1 MSKKGFLWGAALG
14 IGAGMLLAPKKGS
27 ETRRELKAKLDEM
40 LAKLKDVDYD
50 EVRENIEVK
59 IYQIKNELRDL
70 DKEKA
75 IDIAKKKVAELQKM
89 SSELVDYAVEKGTPV
104 LQKSA
109 DAIREKVIKVSK
121 EVIEKLEKDNNKVE
135 MKNKSSSLRSLE
147 VACL

>member
-1 MSKKGFLWGAALG
+1 MSKKGFLWGEALG

-135 MKNKSSSLRSLE
+135 MKNKRE
-147 VACL
+147 A

>member
-27 ETRRELKAKLDEM
+27 ETRKELKEKLDEM

-89 SSELVDYAVEKGTPV
+89 SSELVNYAVEKGTPV

-121 EVIEKLEKDNNKVE
+121 EVIEKLEKDNNKVDVKTKKE
-135 MKNKSSSLRSLE
+135 
-147 VACL
+147 A

>member
-27 ETRRELKAKLDEM
+27 ETRKELKAKLDEM

-89 SSELVDYAVEKGTPV
+89 SSELVNYAVEKGTPV

-121 EVIEKLEKDNNKVE
+121 EVIEKLEKENNKVDVKTKKE
-135 MKNKSSSLRSLE
+135 
-147 VACL
+147 A

>member
-27 ETRRELKAKLDEM
+27 ETRRELKEKLDEM

-89 SSELVDYAVEKGTPV
+89 SSVLVNYAVEKGTPV

-121 EVIEKLEKDNNKVE
+121 EVIEKLEKDNNKVDVKTKKE
-135 MKNKSSSLRSLE
+135 
-147 VACL
+147 A

>member
-27 ETRRELKAKLDEM
+27 ETRRELKEKLDEM

-89 SSELVDYAVEKGTPV
+89 SSELVNYAVEKGTPV

-121 EVIEKLEKDNNKVE
+121 EVIEKLEKDNNKVDAKTKKE
-135 MKNKSSSLRSLE
+135 
-147 VACL
+147 A

>member
-1 MSKKGFLWGAALG
+1 MSKKKGFGKFLAGVG
-14 IGAGMLLAPKKGS
+14 IGAGLGILFAPKKGS

-89 SSELVDYAVEKGTPV
+89 SSELVNYAVEKGTPV

-121 EVIEKLEKDNNKVE
+121 EVIEKLEKDNNKVDVKTKKE
-135 MKNKSSSLRSLE
+135 
-147 VACL
+147 A

>member
-27 ETRRELKAKLDEM
+27 ETRKELKEKLDEM

-89 SSELVDYAVEKGTPV
+89 SSELVNYAVEKGTPV

-121 EVIEKLEKDNNKVE
+121 EVIEKLEKENNKVDV
-135 MKNKSSSLRSLE
+135 KTKKGSLSNSVGRQ
-147 VACL
+147 

>member
-89 SSELVDYAVEKGTPV
+89 SSELVNYAVEKGTPV

-121 EVIEKLEKDNNKVE
+121 EVIEKLEKDNNKVDAKTKKE
-135 MKNKSSSLRSLE
+135 
-147 VACL
+147 A

>member
-89 SSELVDYAVEKGTPV
+89 SSELVNYAVEKGTPV

-121 EVIEKLEKDNNKVE
+121 EVIEKLEKENNKVDVKTKKE
-135 MKNKSSSLRSLE
+135 
-147 VACL
+147 A

>member
-27 ETRRELKAKLDEM
+27 ETRRELKEKLDEM

-89 SSELVDYAVEKGTPV
+89 SSELVNYAVEKGTPV

-121 EVIEKLEKDNNKVE
+121 EVIEKLEKENNKVDVKTKKE
-135 MKNKSSSLRSLE
+135 
-147 VACL
+147 A

>member
-14 IGAGMLLAPKKGS
+14 IGAGILLAPKKGS
-27 ETRRELKAKLDEM
+27 ETRKELKEKLDEM

-89 SSELVDYAVEKGTPV
+89 SSELVNYAVEKGTPV

-121 EVIEKLEKDNNKVE
+121 EVIEKLEKENNKVDVKTKKE
-135 MKNKSSSLRSLE
+135 
-147 VACL
+147 A

>member
-27 ETRRELKAKLDEM
+27 ETRRELKEKLDEM
-40 LAKLKDVDYD
+40 LAKLNDVDYD

-89 SSELVDYAVEKGTPV
+89 SSELVNYAVEKGTPV

-121 EVIEKLEKDNNKVE
+121 EVIEKLEKDNNKVDAKTKKE
-135 MKNKSSSLRSLE
+135 
-147 VACL
+147 A

>member
-14 IGAGMLLAPKKGS
+14 IGAGFLLAPKKGS
-27 ETRRELKAKLDEM
+27 ETRRELKIKLDEM

-121 EVIEKLEKDNNKVE
+121 EVIEKLENEDNKVVN
-135 MKNKSSSLRSLE
+135 KNKKE
-147 VACL
+147 A

>member
-75 IDIAKKKVAELQKM
+75 IDIAKKKVVELQKM
-89 SSELVDYAVEKGTPV
+89 SSELVNYAVEKGTPV

-121 EVIEKLEKDNNKVE
+121 EVIEKLEKENNKVDVKTKKE
-135 MKNKSSSLRSLE
+135 
-147 VACL
+147 A

>member
-14 IGAGMLLAPKKGS
+14 IGAGILLAPKKGS
-27 ETRRELKAKLDEM
+27 ETRKELKEKLDEM

-89 SSELVDYAVEKGTPV
+89 SSELVNYAVEKGTPV

-121 EVIEKLEKDNNKVE
+121 EVIEKLEKDNNKVDAKTKKE
-135 MKNKSSSLRSLE
+135 
-147 VACL
+147 A

>member
-1 MSKKGFLWGAALG
+1 MSKKGFLWGTALG

-27 ETRRELKAKLDEM
+27 ETRKELKVKLDEM

-89 SSELVDYAVEKGTPV
+89 SSELVNYAVEKGTPV

-121 EVIEKLEKDNNKVE
+121 EVIEKLEKENNKVDVKTKKE
-135 MKNKSSSLRSLE
+135 
-147 VACL
+147 A

>member
-1 MSKKGFLWGAALG
+1 MSKKGFFWGAALG
-14 IGAGMLLAPKKGS
+14 IGAGMLFAPKKGS

-135 MKNKSSSLRSLE
+135 MKNKRE
-147 VACL
+147 A

>member
-40 LAKLKDVDYD
+40 LTKLKDVDYD

-135 MKNKSSSLRSLE
+135 MKNKRE
-147 VACL
+147 A

>member
-75 IDIAKKKVAELQKM
+75 IDIAKKKVVELQKM
-89 SSELVDYAVEKGTPV
+89 SSELVNYAVEKGTPV

-121 EVIEKLEKDNNKVE
+121 EAIEKLEKENNKVDVKTKKE
-135 MKNKSSSLRSLE
+135 
-147 VACL
+147 A

>member
-89 SSELVDYAVEKGTPV
+89 SSELVNYAVEKGTPV

-121 EVIEKLEKDNNKVE
+121 EVIEKLEKDNNKVDVKTKKE
-135 MKNKSSSLRSLE
+135 
-147 VACL
+147 A